1 LLRSPPRTE
10 GPRIVANH
18 VHSKARS
25 RSRAAYGFAPSAPPF
40 GGLPRGEFPGR
51 FRGFWLAAPLLDL
64 RWVEHRDPRGP
75 YDRGAPHAKAC
86 ARNPPDLDA
95 DFPVASRS
103 MRSDLL
109 VELPL
114 LGLSKDRPSIVPI
127 EESDSRR
134 RAAPRAGFDA
144 GVARPG
150 LRAPPFDG
158 GAAPG
163 ASFEMRTPVP
173 IRVPPAWFFTTS
185 TVWSS
190 STTRP
195 YCRPLPILGFTAF
208 PPVAKQDFPLCTCC
222 PSKPSLRR
230 QRRLPERI
238 LAAVG
243 SRHRLDRLRPL
254 RSPRTLPSRPFSLTL
269 IPPRFPAA
277 SSR

>member
-114 LGLSKDRPSIVPI
+114 LGLSKDRPSIVPN
-127 EESDSRR
+127 SKS
-134 RAAPRAGFDA
+134 PTPGS
-144 GVARPG
+144 GVSTS
-150 LRAPPFDG
+150 PFG
-158 GAAPG
+158 EGQP
-163 ASFEMRTPVP
+163 
-173 IRVPPAWFFTTS
+173 VPPA
-185 TVWSS
+185 
-190 STTRP
+190 
-195 YCRPLPILGFTAF
+195 CRPRGFAPPRRIFLSDRAGLFRPAADHGVRRVSSRRETGLLTAHSC
-208 PPVAKQDFPLCTCC
+208 PPKL
-222 PSKPSLRR
+222 
-230 QRRLPERI
+230 
-238 LAAVG
+238 
-243 SRHRLDRLRPL
+243 
-254 RSPRTLPSRPFSLTL
+254 SPRR
-269 IPPRFPAA
+269 
-277 SSR
+277 

>member
-114 LGLSKDRPSIVPI
+114 LGLSKDRPSIVPNRRVRRP
-127 EESDSRR
+127 EAVSPPLPSGKDSQSL
-134 RAAPRAGFDA
+134 PRAVRVVSHHLDGFSS
-144 GVARPG
+144 P
-150 LRAPPFDG
+150 
-158 GAAPG
+158 
-163 ASFEMRTPVP
+163 
-173 IRVPPAWFFTTS
+173 
-185 TVWSS
+185 TVQV
-190 STTRP
+190 
-195 YCRPLPILGFTAF
+195 CFALLPIMGFAVF
-208 PPVAKQDFPLCTCC
+208 LPVAKRA
-222 PSKPSLRR
+222 SS
-230 QRRLPERI
+230 QRIP
-238 LAAVG
+238 A
-243 SRHRLDRLRPL
+243 L
-254 RSPRTLPSRPFSLTL
+254 RSFPPADSDGSGTSPSPWARVTGRHCWLPFTARLAPSPFSSDTVSAVSHLTSAPIARAVAWRRGL
-269 IPPRFPAA
+269 EALLHRRVRCRRARFQT
-277 SSR
+277 